1 MWKSLQTSDFELAV
15 VRLGWLQASV
25 TATRFEHKNCYPG
38 GSNRE
43 REEEPGDYRP
53 PGLKG
58 HIQSIKTVAALPQ
71 SRKRDEAEETVKPVP
86 LGPPIASSFANYMR
100 EHAHRR
106 TQAQIRSNLVQ
117 FLRHANLKE
126 TAPVSSMTKP
136 LISAWK
142 AKRLT
147 EVSPTTVA
155 RNLRLLGHYCAWL
168 SNEGYLPVDPSAKLG
183 VAVRTQRAAKVRR
196 KDFTPEQMRLVS
208 DALAKRRGT
217 ARTKYL
223 EEYFWICQVVLFSG
237 MRSAEAWSLWTDRIQ
252 VDGGVPFFDLQESK
266 ERDVNVKTNASARR
280 APVHSGF
287 VDLGFLNYVTVRRE
301 AVKLFPTINNRSP
314 VSRLF
319 METLRK
325 VGITDR
331 ALTLHLL
338 GDGAHPCWRPD
349 GTQALH
355 HRARVARDCRNAAY
369 LQ

>member
-1 MWKSLQTSDFELAV
+1 
-15 VRLGWLQASV
+15 
-25 TATRFEHKNCYPG
+25 
-38 GSNRE
+38 
-43 REEEPGDYRP
+43 
-53 PGLKG
+53 
-58 HIQSIKTVAALPQ
+58 
-71 SRKRDEAEETVKPVP
+71 
-86 LGPPIASSFANYMR
+86 MR

-168 SNEGYLPVDPSAKLG
+168 SNEGHLPVDPSAKLG

-208 DALAKRRGT
+208 DALVKRRGT

-252 VDGGVPFFDLQESK
+252 VDGGVPFFDLQETK
-266 ERDVNVKTNASARR
+266 EHDVNLKTNTSARR
-280 APVHSGF
+280 VPVHSGLIK
-287 VDLGFLNYVTVRRE
+287 LGFLNYVTVRRKAATRGRE

-314 VSRLF
+314 VSRFF

-331 ALTLHLL
+331 ALTLHSTRHYWETALIHAGVQMEL
-338 GDGAHPCWRPD
+338 RHYITGHALP
-349 GTQALH
+349 GT
-355 HRARVARDCRNAAY
+355 VGNAAY
-369 LQ
+369 LHMKWPVKVLKEAVAKVTF